1 MKNVLIVLILV
12 AALAAAWYMFVYEK
26 PGAVEKIGRGVDE
39 TIDKIR
45 YGDETTVEKATRKTK
60 EAVDEVKNQTQ

>member
-1 MKNVLIVLILV
+1 MKNVLTVLILV

-60 EAVDEVKNQTQ
+60 EAVDEVKKQTQ

>member
-60 EAVDEVKNQTQ
+60 EAVDEVKKQTQ

>member
-1 MKNVLIVLILV
+1 MKNVLTVLILV

>member
-1 MKNVLIVLILV
+1 MKNVLIGLILV

-60 EAVDEVKNQTQ
+60 EAVDEVKKQTQ